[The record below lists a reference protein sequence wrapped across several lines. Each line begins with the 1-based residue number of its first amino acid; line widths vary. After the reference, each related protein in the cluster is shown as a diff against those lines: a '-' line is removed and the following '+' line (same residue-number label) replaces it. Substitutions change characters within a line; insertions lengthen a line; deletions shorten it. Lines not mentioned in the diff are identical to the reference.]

1 MGREKCCYKVSW
13 QRFPVHLNNLS
24 IITICSKP
32 LDGTQSAAALRGFS
46 IEPTSSSGFFNVSSV
61 FLNFVLFTVLMIG
74 IQNNHEKKSI
84 DLLVF
89 KTIELPI
96 GFIVGT
102 SLIFGSLTG
111 NFYNSIIKISDD

>member
-1 MGREKCCYKVSW
+1 MRKFILTNFY
-13 QRFPVHLNNLS
+13 
-24 IITICSKP
+24 
-32 LDGTQSAAALRGFS
+32 
-46 IEPTSSSGFFNVSSV
+46 SV

-84 DLLVF
+84 DFLVF

>member
-1 MGREKCCYKVSW
+1 
-13 QRFPVHLNNLS
+13 
-24 IITICSKP
+24 
-32 LDGTQSAAALRGFS
+32 
-46 IEPTSSSGFFNVSSV
+46 
-61 FLNFVLFTVLMIG
+61 MIG

-84 DLLVF
+84 DFLVF

-102 SLIFGSLTG
+102 SLIFGLLTG